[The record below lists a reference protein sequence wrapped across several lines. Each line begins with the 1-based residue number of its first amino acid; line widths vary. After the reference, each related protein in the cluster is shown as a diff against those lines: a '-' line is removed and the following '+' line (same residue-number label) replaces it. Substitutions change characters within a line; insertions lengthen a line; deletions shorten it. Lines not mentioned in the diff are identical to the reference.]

1 MKKIITLLL
10 LLPSLVMAQLTT
22 INPDTVCYQ
31 TNGSVYQVDNTLGYT
46 YNWTVTPPGVITS
59 GPNTNQIT
67 VDWSGANPGLIINA
81 VQVQATNSI
90 GCTSPLVTLDVFI
103 YNVDPVLTNLPD
115 MCEGG
120 NCVTLTGTPT
130 GGIWSGP
137 GVDAIN
143 NEFCPTN
150 SGAGTFNLTYTY
162 TNANC
167 VFTEAMSVNVL
178 PIPLLLPIEHN

>member
-1 MKKIITLLL
+1 MKKLLL
-10 LLPSLVMAQLTT
+10 LLTLLPSLVLAQFTT

-31 TNGSVYQVDNTLGYT
+31 TNGSI
-46 YNWTVTPPGVITS
+46 YNVTPTAGLTYTWNVLAPGVITS
-59 GPNTNQIT
+59 GPGTNQIT
-67 VDWSGANPGLIINA
+67 VDWSAAAPGLIVNA
-81 VQVQATNSI
+81 VQVQAANNI
-90 GCTSPLVTLDVFI
+90 GCLSPLVTLDVFI

-120 NCVTLTGTPT
+120 NCVTLTATPT
-130 GGIWSGP
+130 GGIWTGP
-137 GVDAIN
+137 GVDAVN

-150 SGAGTFNLTYTY
+150 SGPGTFNLTYIY
-162 TNANC
+162 TNAGC